1 MRVEARLLLAGLIVA
16 DGAALLAG
24 EDDAASTVAIA
35 EPAPGAYVSGQM
47 TLKARLA
54 PEDLPVLRVTFSA
67 DGTPVCACE
76 HPPYECAWDAGPE
89 VVAHHIRVVAIL
101 RDGRRLVDSR
111 RTEGAR
117 FAPAVD
123 VDVVQVAATVTDERG
138 RFVRGLGREAFR
150 VLEDGSPQPIVHF
163 IGGDTERD
171 LVVAVDMSG
180 SMTPAMAHCRAA
192 VKGFFASLRPS
203 DHVTLLAFND
213 NVFTLARREGDPAA
227 RLRAVDRLRAW
238 GSTALYDAMFKGLDL
253 LESQRGRRALV
264 LFTDGEDQIS
274 HATVEDV
281 ERRIEASATPVYVIA
296 QGKGMREAPLRRVL
310 DRLAG
315 VSGGRTFYT
324 ERIDE
329 LDGVFAEIG
338 EDLASQYLLA
348 YDPSNPAHDGS
359 WRSIQ
364 VEVPGTRHR
373 VRARQGYRA
382 VARRR

>member
-1 MRVEARLLLAGLIVA
+1 MRAAAPLALAGLLV
-16 DGAALLAG
+16 GGEAALLAG
-24 EDDAASTVAIA
+24 EDAAAPSVAIT
-35 EPAPGAYVSGQM
+35 EPAPGAYVSGQV

-67 DGTPVCACE
+67 DGTPVCSCE
-76 HPPYECAWDAGPE
+76 HPPYECAWDAGPG

-101 RDGRRLVDSR
+101 RDGRHLVDSA

-123 VDVVQVAATVTDERG
+123 VDVVQVAATVTDEHG
-138 RFVRGLGREAFR
+138 RFVRGLGKEAFR

-192 VKGFFASLRPS
+192 VKGFFASLRPI

-238 GSTALYDAMFKGLDL
+238 GSTALYDAMLKGLDL

-296 QGKGMREAPLRRVL
+296 QGKGMREERLKRVL

-315 VSGGRTFYT
+315 ISGGRAFYT
-324 ERIDE
+324 EKIDE
-329 LDGVFAEIG
+329 LDGVFTEIG

-364 VEVPGTRHR
+364 VDVPGTRHR